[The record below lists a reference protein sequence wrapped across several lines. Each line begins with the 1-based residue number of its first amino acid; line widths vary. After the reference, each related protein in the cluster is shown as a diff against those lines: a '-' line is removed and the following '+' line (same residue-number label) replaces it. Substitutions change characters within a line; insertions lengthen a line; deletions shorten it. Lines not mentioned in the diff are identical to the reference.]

1 MFEKE
6 ERFNQLIGSAEE
18 KRKIVFVLMHKNLVR
33 FSMAEQIR
41 INNSI
46 SGLGESISMGPNL
59 PVAIATESISQGP
72 IKEPGNSYLTRIK
85 CLNR

>member
-1 MFEKE
+1 MFGKE
-6 ERFNQLIGSAEE
+6 EKFNHLIGS
-18 KRKIVFVLMHKNLVR
+18 
-33 FSMAEQIR
+33 AEQIR

-59 PVAIATESISQGP
+59 PVAVATEPISQGP
-72 IKEPGNSYLTRIK
+72 IKEPGNSYLTRNK